1 LVKYRAI
8 PLIQV
13 TAQDNVYLGV
23 LLLPMNSLLRFFESR
38 LSAFPDTPMP
48 LPREGLIKFLWA
60 CTKGLRGWLLL
71 FMILSAGIG
80 IYEAMLFAWI
90 GNLVDWLGT
99 YTPQNLW
106 AEKGDTMLLMLA
118 VLIIS
123 PFWIA
128 LSSLIHF
135 QTLQGVFPMQ
145 MRWRFHQRMLGQS
158 MQFYQDEFSGR
169 VSAKVMQTAL
179 AVRETVMT
187 VTDMFMYVTVYF
199 ITTSVILFNLD
210 SLLLIPFVVW
220 FVLVGLTMWY
230 FIPKLKQTAVI
241 QADARAL
248 MTGRITDAYANIM
261 TVKLFSHSRRELGYA
276 KNAMG
281 QFLGTVHAQ
290 MRWVSYLEVST
301 HLISVILVSSTAGIA
316 LYLWQQGAVGVGAIA
331 AATAMALRLNGLTR
345 WIMWQTASLFESI
358 GTVQDG
364 MRTLSAPQTI
374 VDKPNAPAL
383 KVTNGNIVFDHVD
396 FSYEGENGVAAIQ
409 TGAKVDEV
417 KTAATTLETSRVR
430 LLDDF
435 HLDIKAGEK
444 IGLVGRSGAGK
455 STLVNLLLRFFD
467 VDSGKIYIDGQAIN
481 EVTQESLR
489 QQIGMVTQDTS
500 LLHRTVRENIAY
512 GRPDA
517 TDDEIIFAT
526 KQAQAWDFIKE
537 LYDDKGNTAL
547 DTQVGERGV
556 KLSGGQRQRIAIS
569 RVMLK
574 NAPILLLDEATSAL
588 DSEIEFAITESLND
602 IMTGKTVI
610 AIAHRLSTIAALDR
624 LVVMDKGH
632 IIEQGSHNELLVLN
646 GVYARLW
653 HRQSG
658 GFLGEDS

>member
-1 LVKYRAI
+1 
-8 PLIQV
+8 
-13 TAQDNVYLGV
+13 
-23 LLLPMNSLLRFFESR
+23 MNALFRFFETR
-38 LSAFPDTPMP
+38 LPAFPETPMP
-48 LPREGLIKFLWA
+48 LPSPREGMLKFMWA

-90 GNLVDWLGT
+90 GNIVDWLGV

-106 AEKGDTMLLMLA
+106 AEKGDMLLLILA
-118 VLIIS
+118 VMILS
-123 PFWIA
+123 PLWIA
-128 LSSLIHF
+128 LSSFIHF

-179 AVRETVMT
+179 AVRDTVMT
-187 VTDMFMYVTVYF
+187 VTDMFMYVAVYF
-199 ITTSVILFNLD
+199 ITSGIILFNLD
-210 SLLLIPFVVW
+210 SLLLIPFIVW
-220 FVLVGLTMWY
+220 FVLVWLAMWY
-230 FIPKLKQTAVI
+230 FIPKLKQTAIV

-261 TVKLFSHSRRELGYA
+261 TVKLFSHSRRELDYA

-301 HLISVILVSSTAGIA
+301 HLISVILVSSTAGIGI
-316 LYLWQQGAVGVGAIA
+316 YLWQQSAVGVGAIA

-374 VDKPNAPAL
+374 VDKPNASIL
-383 KVTNGNIVFDHVD
+383 KVSDGRIVFDHVD
-396 FSYEGENGVAAIQ
+396 FSYEGEDDATGLNKHKSGKPLDNMNEDAAIPAADSAAG
-409 TGAKVDEV
+409 TSYAK
-417 KTAATTLETSRVR
+417 
-430 LLDDF
+430 LLDNF
-435 HLDIKAGEK
+435 YLDIKSGEK

-467 VDSGKIYIDGQAIN
+467 VDKGKIYIDGQAID

-517 TDDEIIFAT
+517 TDEEIITAA
-526 KQAQAWDFIKE
+526 KQAQAWDFIKD
-537 LYDDKGNTAL
+537 LYDDKGNTGL

-624 LVVMDKGH
+624 LVVMDKGR
-632 IIEQGSHNELLVLN
+632 IIEQGSHDELLALN

-653 HRQSG
+653 QRQSG

>member
-1 LVKYRAI
+1 
-8 PLIQV
+8 
-13 TAQDNVYLGV
+13 
-23 LLLPMNSLLRFFESR
+23 MNALFRFFENR
-38 LSAFPDTPMP
+38 LPAFPETPMP
-48 LPREGLIKFLWA
+48 LPSPRDGMLKFLWA
-60 CTKGLRGWLLL
+60 CTNGLRGWLLL
-71 FMILSAGIG
+71 FMVLSAGIG

-90 GNLVDWLGT
+90 GNIVDWLGV

-106 AEKGDTMLLMLA
+106 AEKGNMLLLMLA
-118 VLIIS
+118 VMIVS
-123 PFWIA
+123 PIWIT
-128 LSSLIHF
+128 LSSLVHF

-179 AVRETVMT
+179 AVRDTVMT
-187 VTDMFMYVTVYF
+187 VTDMFMYVAVYF
-199 ITTSVILFNLD
+199 ITSGVILFNLD
-210 SLLLIPFVVW
+210 SLLLIPFIVW
-220 FVLVGLTMWY
+220 FVLVALCIWY
-230 FIPKLKQTAVI
+230 FIPKLKLTAII

-261 TVKLFSHSRRELGYA
+261 TVKLFSHSRRELSYA

-301 HLISVILVSSTAGIA
+301 HMISVILVSGTAGIG

-374 VDKPNAPAL
+374 VDKPDAPTV
-383 KVTNGNIVFDHVD
+383 KVTEGRIVFDHVD
-396 FSYEGENGVAAIQ
+396 FSYEHDDNTDIEGEHI
-409 TGAKVDEV
+409 DEV
-417 KTAATTLETSRVR
+417 NASATKTTK
-430 LLDDF
+430 LLDNF
-435 HLDIKAGEK
+435 YLDIKPGEK

-467 VDSGKIYIDGQAIN
+467 VDKGKILIDGQAIDD
-481 EVTQESLR
+481 VTQESLR

-517 TDDEIIFAT
+517 TDEEIITAA
-526 KQAQAWDFIKE
+526 KQAQAWDFIKD
-537 LYDDKGNTAL
+537 LYDDKGNTGL
-547 DTQVGERGV
+547 NTQVGERGV

-624 LVVMDKGH
+624 LVVMDKGQ
-632 IIEQGSHNELLVLN
+632 IIEQGSHDELLALQ

>member
-1 LVKYRAI
+1 
-8 PLIQV
+8 
-13 TAQDNVYLGV
+13 
-23 LLLPMNSLLRFFESR
+23 MNALFRFFENR
-38 LSAFPDTPMP
+38 LPAFPDTPMP
-48 LPREGLIKFLWA
+48 LPSPRDGLMKFLWA
-60 CTKGLRGWLLL
+60 CTKGLRGWLLF

-90 GNLVDWLGT
+90 GNIVDWLGI
-99 YTPQNLW
+99 YTPQTLW
-106 AEKGDTMLLMLA
+106 AEKGDMLLLMLA
-118 VLIIS
+118 VMLLS

-128 LSSLIHF
+128 LSSFIHF
-135 QTLQGVFPMQ
+135 QSIQGVFPMQ
-145 MRWRFHQRMLGQS
+145 MRWRFHQHMLGQS

-179 AVRETVMT
+179 AVRDTVMT
-187 VTDMFMYVTVYF
+187 VTDMFMYVIVYF
-199 ITTSVILFNLD
+199 ITTGVILFNLD
-210 SLLLIPFVVW
+210 SLLLIPFIIW
-220 FVLVGLTMWY
+220 FVLVGIALRF
-230 FIPKLKQTAVI
+230 FIPKLKRTAIV

-248 MTGRITDAYANIM
+248 MVGRITDAYANIM

-301 HLISVILVSSTAGIA
+301 HLISVVLVSSTAGIGI
-316 LYLWQQGAVGVGAIA
+316 YLWQQGDIGVGAVA
-331 AATAMALRLNGLTR
+331 AATAMALRLNGLTQ

-358 GTVQDG
+358 GTAQDG

-374 VDKPNAPAL
+374 VDTPNAATL
-383 KVTNGNIVFDHVD
+383 KVTDGHIVFDHVD
-396 FSYEGENGVAAIQ
+396 FSYESENDDIEGELI
-409 TGAKVDEV
+409 DEV
-417 KTAATTLETSRVR
+417 NTAGTALTHSQVK
-430 LLDDF
+430 LLDGF
-435 HLDIKAGEK
+435 HLDIKPGEK

-467 VDSGKIYIDGQAIN
+467 VDKGKIYIDGQAID

-517 TDDEIIFAT
+517 SDEEIILAT
-526 KQAQAWDFIKE
+526 EQAQAWEFIKD
-537 LYDDKGNTAL
+537 LYDDKGNTGL

-624 LVVMDKGH
+624 LVVMDKGQ
-632 IIEQGSHNELLVLN
+632 IIEQGSHDELLALN
-646 GVYARLW
+646 GVYAGLW
-653 HRQSG
+653 QRQSG
-658 GFLGEDS
+658 GFLGENN

>member
-1 LVKYRAI
+1 MTLNPAH
-8 PLIQV
+8 
-13 TAQDNVYLGV
+13 LGV
-23 LLLPMNSLLRFFESR
+23 SSLPMNALFRFFENR
-38 LSAFPDTPMP
+38 LPAFPDTPMP
-48 LPREGLIKFLWA
+48 LPSPREGLLKFLWA
-60 CTKGLRGWLLL
+60 CTKGLRGWLLF

-90 GNLVDWLGT
+90 GNIVDWLGL
-99 YTPQNLW
+99 YTPQTLW
-106 AEKGDTMLLMLA
+106 AEKGDMLLLMLA
-118 VLIIS
+118 VMLLS

-128 LSSLIHF
+128 LSSFIHF
-135 QTLQGVFPMQ
+135 QSIQGVFPMQ
-145 MRWRFHQRMLGQS
+145 MRWRFHQHMLGQS

-179 AVRETVMT
+179 AVRDTVMT
-187 VTDMFMYVTVYF
+187 VTDMFMYVIVYF
-199 ITTSVILFNLD
+199 VTTGVILFNLD
-210 SLLLIPFVVW
+210 SLLLIPFIVW
-220 FVLVGLTMWY
+220 FILVGFTLRF
-230 FIPKLKQTAVI
+230 FIPKLKRTSIV

-248 MTGRITDAYANIM
+248 MVGRITDAYANIM

-290 MRWVSYLEVST
+290 MRWVSYLEIST
-301 HLISVILVSSTAGIA
+301 HLISVTLISSTAGIGI
-316 LYLWQQGAVGVGAIA
+316 YLWQQGDIGVGAIA
-331 AATAMALRLNGLTR
+331 AATAMALRLNGLTQ

-358 GTVQDG
+358 GTAQDG
-364 MRTLSAPQTI
+364 MRTLSVPQTI
-374 VDKPNAPAL
+374 VDVPNAPAL
-383 KVTNGNIVFDHVD
+383 KVTDGHIVFDHVD
-396 FSYEGENGVAAIQ
+396 FSYESEEDIEGERI
-409 TGAKVDEV
+409 DEV
-417 KTAATTLETSRVR
+417 DTAGTALIPSQVK
-430 LLDDF
+430 LLDNF
-435 HLDIKAGEK
+435 YLDIKPGEK

-467 VDSGKIYIDGQAIN
+467 VDKGKIYIDGQAIDK
-481 EVTQESLR
+481 VTQESLR

-517 TDDEIIFAT
+517 SDEEIILAT
-526 KQAQAWDFIKE
+526 KQAQAWEFIKD
-537 LYDDKGNTAL
+537 LYDDKGNTGL

-588 DSEIEFAITESLND
+588 DSEVEYAITESLND

-624 LVVMDKGH
+624 LVVMDKGQ
-632 IIEQGSHNELLVLN
+632 IIEQGSHEELLELE
-646 GVYARLW
+646 GVYAGLW
-653 HRQSG
+653 ERQSG
-658 GFLGEDS
+658 GFLGENN

>member
-1 LVKYRAI
+1 
-8 PLIQV
+8 
-13 TAQDNVYLGV
+13 
-23 LLLPMNSLLRFFESR
+23 MNALFRFFENR
-38 LSAFPDTPMP
+38 LPAFPNTPMP
-48 LPREGLIKFLWA
+48 LPSPRDGMLQFLWA
-60 CTKGLRGWLLL
+60 CTKGLRSWLLL
-71 FMILSAGIG
+71 FMVLSAGIG

-90 GNLVDWLGT
+90 GDIVDWLGV

-106 AEKGDTMLLMLA
+106 LEKGDMLLLMLA
-118 VLIIS
+118 VMIVS

-128 LSSLIHF
+128 LSSFIHF

-179 AVRETVMT
+179 AVRDTVMT

-199 ITTSVILFNLD
+199 VTSGIILFNLD
-210 SLLLIPFVVW
+210 SLLLIPFILW
-220 FVLVGLTMWY
+220 FGLVALAIWY
-230 FIPKLKQTAVI
+230 FIPKLKQTAIV

-290 MRWVSYLEVST
+290 MRWVSYLEIFT
-301 HLISVILVSSTAGIA
+301 HLISVILVSSTAGIG
-316 LYLWQQGAVGVGAIA
+316 LYLWQQSAVGVGAIA

-374 VDKPNAPAL
+374 VDKPDADEL
-383 KVTNGNIVFDHVD
+383 RVTEGHIVFDHVD
-396 FSYEGENGVAAIQ
+396 FSYENEDQDNYHA
-409 TGAKVDEV
+409 TD
-417 KTAATTLETSRVR
+417 KTFKPSVATTDMAQDNSVK

-435 HLDIKAGEK
+435 YLDIKPGEK

-467 VDSGKIYIDGQAIN
+467 VDRGKIYIDGQAIDD
-481 EVTQESLR
+481 VTQDSLR

-500 LLHRTVRENIAY
+500 LLHRTIRENIAY
-512 GRPDA
+512 GRPGASDE
-517 TDDEIIFAT
+517 EIIHAA
-526 KQAQAWDFIKE
+526 KQAQAWDFIKD
-537 LYDDKGNTAL
+537 LYDDKGNTGL

-624 LVVMDKGH
+624 LVVMEKGR
-632 IIEQGSHNELLVLN
+632 IIEQGSHDELLAQD

-653 HRQSG
+653 QRQSG
-658 GFLGEDS
+658 GFLGEDTP

>member
-1 LVKYRAI
+1 
-8 PLIQV
+8 
-13 TAQDNVYLGV
+13 
-23 LLLPMNSLLRFFESR
+23 MNALFRFFETR
-38 LSAFPDTPMP
+38 LPAFPDTPMP
-48 LPREGLIKFLWA
+48 LPSPSDGMLKFLWA

-90 GNLVDWLGT
+90 GNIVDWLGV

-106 AEKGDTMLLMLA
+106 AEKGDVLLMMLA
-118 VLIIS
+118 VMIVS
-123 PFWIA
+123 PLWIA
-128 LSSLIHF
+128 LSSFIHF

-179 AVRETVMT
+179 AVRDTVMT
-187 VTDMFMYVTVYF
+187 VTDMFMYVAVYF
-199 ITTSVILFNLD
+199 ITTGVILFNLD
-210 SLLLIPFVVW
+210 SLLLIPFIAWFILVW
-220 FVLVGLTMWY
+220 LAMWY
-230 FIPKLKQTAVI
+230 FIPKLKQTAIV

-301 HLISVILVSSTAGIA
+301 HLISVVLVSSTAGIS

-383 KVTNGNIVFDHVD
+383 KVTEGRIVFDHVD
-396 FSYEGENGVAAIQ
+396 FSYEGEDNDTGLNTNTSGKRFDDGHDDVNGNDHLNEDSIDYAAG
-409 TGAKVDEV
+409 TSYAK
-417 KTAATTLETSRVR
+417 
-430 LLDDF
+430 LLDNF
-435 HLDIKAGEK
+435 YLDIKPGEK

-467 VDSGKIYIDGQAIN
+467 VDKGKVYIDGQAID

-517 TDDEIIFAT
+517 TDEEIITAA
-526 KQAQAWDFIKE
+526 KQAQAWDFIE
-537 LYDDKGNTAL
+537 GLYDDKGNTGL

-632 IIEQGSHNELLVLN
+632 IIEQGSHDELLALN

-653 HRQSG
+653 QRQSG

>member
-1 LVKYRAI
+1 
-8 PLIQV
+8 
-13 TAQDNVYLGV
+13 
-23 LLLPMNSLLRFFESR
+23 MNALFRFFENR
-38 LSAFPDTPMP
+38 LPAFPDTPMP
-48 LPREGLIKFLWA
+48 LPSPRDGLMKFLWA
-60 CTKGLRGWLLL
+60 CTKGLRGWLLF

-90 GNLVDWLGT
+90 GNIVDWLGI
-99 YTPQNLW
+99 YTPQTLW
-106 AEKGDTMLLMLA
+106 AEKGDMLLLMLA
-118 VLIIS
+118 VMLLS

-128 LSSLIHF
+128 LSSFIHF
-135 QTLQGVFPMQ
+135 QSIQGVFPMQ
-145 MRWRFHQRMLGQS
+145 MRWRFHQHMLGQS

-179 AVRETVMT
+179 AVRDTVMT
-187 VTDMFMYVTVYF
+187 VTDMFMYVIVYF
-199 ITTSVILFNLD
+199 ITTGVILFNLD
-210 SLLLIPFVVW
+210 SLLLIPFIIW
-220 FVLVGLTMWY
+220 FVLVGIALRF
-230 FIPKLKQTAVI
+230 FIPKLKRTAIV

-248 MTGRITDAYANIM
+248 MVGRITDAYANIM

-301 HLISVILVSSTAGIA
+301 HLISVVLVSSTAGIGI
-316 LYLWQQGAVGVGAIA
+316 YLWQQGDIGVGAVA
-331 AATAMALRLNGLTR
+331 AATAMALRLNGLTQ

-358 GTVQDG
+358 GTAQDG

-374 VDKPNAPAL
+374 VDTPNAATL
-383 KVTNGNIVFDHVD
+383 KVTDGHIVFDHVD
-396 FSYEGENGVAAIQ
+396 FSYESENDDIEGERI
-409 TGAKVDEV
+409 DEV
-417 KTAATTLETSRVR
+417 NTAGTALTHSQVK
-430 LLDDF
+430 LLDGF
-435 HLDIKAGEK
+435 HLDIKPGEK

-467 VDSGKIYIDGQAIN
+467 VDKGKIYIDGQAID

-517 TDDEIIFAT
+517 SDEEIILAT
-526 KQAQAWDFIKE
+526 EQAQAWEFIKD
-537 LYDDKGNTAL
+537 LYDDKGNTGL

-624 LVVMDKGH
+624 LVVMDKGQ
-632 IIEQGSHNELLVLN
+632 IIEQGSHDELLALN
-646 GVYARLW
+646 GVYAGLW
-653 HRQSG
+653 QRQSG
-658 GFLGEDS
+658 GFLGENN

>member
-1 LVKYRAI
+1 
-8 PLIQV
+8 
-13 TAQDNVYLGV
+13 
-23 LLLPMNSLLRFFESR
+23 MNALFRFFENR

-48 LPREGLIKFLWA
+48 LPSPNDGLLRFLWA
-60 CTKGLRGWLLL
+60 CTKGLRGWLLV

-90 GNLVDWLGT
+90 GNIVDWLGT

-106 AEKGDTMLLMLA
+106 AEKGDVMLLMLA
-118 VLIIS
+118 VMIVS

-128 LSSLIHF
+128 LSSFIHF
-135 QTLQGVFPMQ
+135 QTIQGVFPMQ

-179 AVRETVMT
+179 AVRDTVMT

-199 ITTSVILFNLD
+199 ITTGVILFNLD
-210 SLLLIPFVVW
+210 SLLLIPFIIW

-230 FIPKLKQTAVI
+230 FIPKLKLTAVI

-248 MTGRITDAYANIM
+248 MVGRITDAYANIM

-290 MRWVSYLEVST
+290 MRWVSYLEIST

-374 VDKPNAPAL
+374 IDKPDAADL
-383 KVTNGNIVFDHVD
+383 KVSAGNIVFDHVN
-396 FSYEGENGVAAIQ
+396 FSYEGTDVDTDVRADSEGELIDEIQ
-409 TGAKVDEV
+409 TI
-417 KTAATTLETSRVR
+417 KTAAINSQMK
-430 LLDDF
+430 LLDSF
-435 HLDIKAGEK
+435 YLDIKAGEK

-467 VDSGKIYIDGQAIN
+467 VDSGKILIDNQAID

-517 TDDEIIFAT
+517 SDEEIVFAA
-526 KQAQAWDFIKE
+526 KQAQAWDFIKD
-537 LYDDKGNTAL
+537 LYDDKGNKGL

-624 LVVMDKGH
+624 LVVMDQGR
-632 IIEQGSHNELLVLN
+632 IIEQGSHEELIEMD
-646 GVYARLW
+646 GVYAGLW

-658 GFLGEDS
+658 GFLGESEYS

>member
-1 LVKYRAI
+1 
-8 PLIQV
+8 
-13 TAQDNVYLGV
+13 
-23 LLLPMNSLLRFFESR
+23 MNALFRFFENR
-38 LSAFPDTPMP
+38 LPAFPDTPMP
-48 LPREGLIKFLWA
+48 LPSPRKGLMKFLWA
-60 CTKGLRGWLLL
+60 CTKGLRIWLLF

-90 GNLVDWLGT
+90 GNIVDWLGV
-99 YTPQNLW
+99 YTPQTLW
-106 AEKGDTMLLMLA
+106 TEKGDTLLLMLA
-118 VLIIS
+118 VMLLS

-128 LSSLIHF
+128 LSSFIHF
-135 QTLQGVFPMQ
+135 QSIQGVFPMQ
-145 MRWRFHQRMLGQS
+145 MRWRFHQHMLGQS

-179 AVRETVMT
+179 AVRDTVMT
-187 VTDMFMYVTVYF
+187 VTDMFMYVIVYF
-199 ITTSVILFNLD
+199 ITTGVILFNLD
-210 SLLLIPFVVW
+210 SLLLIPFVIW
-220 FVLVGLTMWY
+220 FVLVGFTLRF
-230 FIPKLKQTAVI
+230 FIPKLKRTSII

-248 MTGRITDAYANIM
+248 MVGRITDAYANIM

-290 MRWVSYLEVST
+290 MRWVSYLEIST
-301 HLISVILVSSTAGIA
+301 HLISVILVSSTAGIG
-316 LYLWQQGAVGVGAIA
+316 LYLWQQGDIGVGAIA
-331 AATAMALRLNGLTR
+331 AATAMALRLNGLTQ

-358 GTVQDG
+358 GTAQDG

-374 VDKPNAPAL
+374 VDVSNAPEL
-383 KVTNGNIVFDHVD
+383 KVTDGHIVFDHVD
-396 FSYEGENGVAAIQ
+396 FSYESENGDNEGERI
-409 TGAKVDEV
+409 DEV
-417 KTAATTLETSRVR
+417 STAGTAIAPSQIK
-430 LLDDF
+430 LLDNF
-435 HLDIKAGEK
+435 YLDIKPGEK

-467 VDSGKIYIDGQAIN
+467 VDKGKIYIDGQAID

-517 TDDEIIFAT
+517 SDAEIIRAT
-526 KQAQAWDFIKE
+526 KQAQAWEFIKD
-537 LYDDKGNTAL
+537 LYDDKGNTGL

-624 LVVMDKGH
+624 LVVMDKGQ
-632 IIEQGSHNELLVLN
+632 IIEQGSHEELLALD
-646 GVYARLW
+646 GVYAGLW
-653 HRQSG
+653 QRQSG
-658 GFLGEDS
+658 GFLGEES

>member
-1 LVKYRAI
+1 
-8 PLIQV
+8 
-13 TAQDNVYLGV
+13 
-23 LLLPMNSLLRFFESR
+23 MNALFRFFENR
-38 LSAFPDTPMP
+38 LPAFPETPMP
-48 LPREGLIKFLWA
+48 LPSPRDGMLKFMWA

-90 GNLVDWLGT
+90 GNIVDWLGV
-99 YTPQNLW
+99 YTPENLW
-106 AEKGDTMLLMLA
+106 LEKGDMLLLMLA
-118 VLIIS
+118 VMILS
-123 PFWIA
+123 PIWIA
-128 LSSLIHF
+128 LSSFVHF

-179 AVRETVMT
+179 AVRDTVMT

-199 ITTSVILFNLD
+199 ITSGVILFNLD
-210 SLLLIPFVVW
+210 SLLLIPFIVW
-220 FVLVGLTMWY
+220 LILVALTIWY
-230 FIPKLKQTAVI
+230 FIPKLKQTAIV

-261 TVKLFSHSRRELGYA
+261 TVKLFSHSRRELSYA

-301 HLISVILVSSTAGIA
+301 HLISVILVSGTVGIG

-374 VDKPNAPAL
+374 MDKPNASAL
-383 KVTNGNIVFDHVD
+383 KVTDGHIVFDHVD
-396 FSYEGENGVAAIQ
+396 FSYEN
-409 TGAKVDEV
+409 DSDDV
-417 KTAATTLETSRVR
+417 KGKPANTINAPASPNTIK
-430 LLDDF
+430 LLDNF
-435 HLDIKAGEK
+435 YLDIKPGEK
-444 IGLVGRSGAGK
+444 IGLVGHSGAGK

-467 VDSGKIYIDGQAIN
+467 VDSGKILIDGQAID

-517 TDDEIIFAT
+517 TDEEIMMAA
-526 KQAQAWDFIKE
+526 KQAQAWDFVKD
-537 LYDDKGNTAL
+537 LYDDKGNTGL

-602 IMTGKTVI
+602 MMTGKTVI

-632 IIEQGSHNELLVLN
+632 IIEQGSHDELLSLN

-653 HRQSG
+653 QRQSG
-658 GFLGEDS
+658 GFLGEES

>member
-1 LVKYRAI
+1 
-8 PLIQV
+8 
-13 TAQDNVYLGV
+13 
-23 LLLPMNSLLRFFESR
+23 MNALFRFFETR
-38 LSAFPDTPMP
+38 LPAFPDTPMP
-48 LPREGLIKFLWA
+48 LPSPSDGMLKFLWA

-90 GNLVDWLGT
+90 GNIVDWLGV

-106 AEKGDTMLLMLA
+106 AEKGDVLLMMLA
-118 VLIIS
+118 VMIVS
-123 PFWIA
+123 PLWIA
-128 LSSLIHF
+128 LSSFIHF

-179 AVRETVMT
+179 AVRDTVMT
-187 VTDMFMYVTVYF
+187 VTDMFMYVAVYF
-199 ITTSVILFNLD
+199 ITTGVILFNLD
-210 SLLLIPFVVW
+210 SLLLIPFIAW
-220 FVLVGLTMWY
+220 FVLVWLAMWY
-230 FIPKLKQTAVI
+230 FIPKLKQTAIV

-301 HLISVILVSSTAGIA
+301 HLISVVLVSSTAGIS

-383 KVTNGNIVFDHVD
+383 KVTEGRIVFDHVD
-396 FSYEGENGVAAIQ
+396 FSYEGEDND
-409 TGAKVDEV
+409 TGLNTNTSGKRFDDGNNDVNSNDTDLANNTSYAK
-417 KTAATTLETSRVR
+417 
-430 LLDDF
+430 LLDNF
-435 HLDIKAGEK
+435 YLDIKPGEK

-467 VDSGKIYIDGQAIN
+467 VDKGKVYIDGQAID

-517 TDDEIIFAT
+517 TDEEIITAA
-526 KQAQAWDFIKE
+526 KQAQAWDFIE
-537 LYDDKGNTAL
+537 GLYDDKGNTGL

-602 IMTGKTVI
+602 IMKGKTVI

-632 IIEQGSHNELLVLN
+632 IIEQGSHDELLALN

-653 HRQSG
+653 QRQSG

>member
-1 LVKYRAI
+1 
-8 PLIQV
+8 
-13 TAQDNVYLGV
+13 
-23 LLLPMNSLLRFFESR
+23 MNALFRFFETR
-38 LSAFPDTPMP
+38 LPAFPDTPMP
-48 LPREGLIKFLWA
+48 LPSPSDGMLKFLWA

-90 GNLVDWLGT
+90 GNIVDWLGV

-106 AEKGDTMLLMLA
+106 TEKGDVLLMMLA
-118 VLIIS
+118 VMIVS
-123 PFWIA
+123 PLWIA
-128 LSSLIHF
+128 LSSFIHF
-135 QTLQGVFPMQ
+135 QPLQGVFPMQ

-179 AVRETVMT
+179 AVRDTVMT
-187 VTDMFMYVTVYF
+187 VTDMFMYVAVYF
-199 ITTSVILFNLD
+199 ITTGVILFNLD
-210 SLLLIPFVVW
+210 SLLLIPFIAW
-220 FVLVGLTMWY
+220 FVLVWLAMWY
-230 FIPKLKQTAVI
+230 FIPKLKQTAIV

-301 HLISVILVSSTAGIA
+301 HLISVVLVSSTAGIS
-316 LYLWQQGAVGVGAIA
+316 LYLWQQGAVSVGAIA

-383 KVTNGNIVFDHVD
+383 KVTEGRIVFDHVD
-396 FSYEGENGVAAIQ
+396 FSYEGEDND
-409 TGAKVDEV
+409 TGLNTNTSGKRFDDGNNDVNSNDTDLANNTSYAK
-417 KTAATTLETSRVR
+417 
-430 LLDDF
+430 LLDNF
-435 HLDIKAGEK
+435 YLDIKPGEK

-467 VDSGKIYIDGQAIN
+467 VDKGKVYIDGQAID

-517 TDDEIIFAT
+517 TDEEIITAA
-526 KQAQAWDFIKE
+526 KQAQAWDFIE
-537 LYDDKGNTAL
+537 GLYDDKGNTGL

-632 IIEQGSHNELLVLN
+632 IIEQGSHDELLALN

-653 HRQSG
+653 QRQSG

>member
-1 LVKYRAI
+1 
-8 PLIQV
+8 
-13 TAQDNVYLGV
+13 
-23 LLLPMNSLLRFFESR
+23 MNALFRFFETR
-38 LSAFPDTPMP
+38 LPAFPQTPMP
-48 LPREGLIKFLWA
+48 LPSPHDGMLKFLWA
-60 CTKGLRGWLLL
+60 CTNGLRGWLLL

-90 GNLVDWLGT
+90 GNIVDWLGV
-99 YTPQNLW
+99 YTPENLW
-106 AEKGDTMLLMLA
+106 LEKGDMLLLMLA
-118 VLIIS
+118 VMIVS
-123 PFWIA
+123 PIWIA
-128 LSSLIHF
+128 LSSLVHF

-179 AVRETVMT
+179 AVRDTVMT
-187 VTDMFMYVTVYF
+187 VTDMFMYVAVYF
-199 ITTSVILFNLD
+199 ITSGVILFNLD
-210 SLLLIPFVVW
+210 SLLLIPFIIW
-220 FVLVGLTMWY
+220 FVLVALTIWY
-230 FIPKLKQTAVI
+230 FIPKLKLTAVV

-301 HLISVILVSSTAGIA
+301 HLISIILVSSTAGIG

-331 AATAMALRLNGLTR
+331 AATAMALRLNGLTH

-364 MRTLSAPQTI
+364 MRTLSAPQKI
-374 VDKPNAPAL
+374 IDKPNAPAL
-383 KVTNGNIVFDHVD
+383 KVTEGRIVFDHVG
-396 FSYEGENGVAAIQ
+396 FSYENHDNTDIEGEHI
-409 TGAKVDEV
+409 DEV
-417 KTAATTLETSRVR
+417 NALATTTTK
-430 LLDDF
+430 LLDNF
-435 HLDIKAGEK
+435 YLDIKPGEK

-467 VDSGKIYIDGQAIN
+467 VDSGKILIDGQAID

-517 TDDEIIFAT
+517 TDEEIITAA
-526 KQAQAWDFIKE
+526 KQAQAWDFIKD
-537 LYDDKGNTAL
+537 LYDDKGNTGL

-624 LVVMDKGH
+624 LVVMDKGQ
-632 IIEQGSHNELLVLN
+632 IIEQGSHDELLNLH

>member
-1 LVKYRAI
+1 
-8 PLIQV
+8 
-13 TAQDNVYLGV
+13 
-23 LLLPMNSLLRFFESR
+23 MNALFRFFETR
-38 LSAFPDTPMP
+38 LPAFPDTPMP
-48 LPREGLIKFLWA
+48 LPSPSDGMLKFLWA

-90 GNLVDWLGT
+90 GNIVDWLGV

-106 AEKGDTMLLMLA
+106 TEKGDVLLMMLA
-118 VLIIS
+118 VMIVS
-123 PFWIA
+123 PLWIA
-128 LSSLIHF
+128 LSSFIHF

-179 AVRETVMT
+179 AVRDTVMT
-187 VTDMFMYVTVYF
+187 VTDMFMYVAVYF
-199 ITTSVILFNLD
+199 ITTGVILFNLD
-210 SLLLIPFVVW
+210 SLLLIPFIAW
-220 FVLVGLTMWY
+220 FVLVWLAMWY
-230 FIPKLKQTAVI
+230 FIPKLKQTAIV

-301 HLISVILVSSTAGIA
+301 HLISVVLVSSTAGIS

-383 KVTNGNIVFDHVD
+383 KVTEGRIVFDHVD
-396 FSYEGENGVAAIQ
+396 FSYEGEDDDTGLNTHKLAKRLDNVNGDGVDYAAG
-409 TGAKVDEV
+409 TSYAK
-417 KTAATTLETSRVR
+417 
-430 LLDDF
+430 LLDNF
-435 HLDIKAGEK
+435 YLDIKPGEK

-467 VDSGKIYIDGQAIN
+467 VDKGKVYIDGQAID

-517 TDDEIIFAT
+517 TDEEIITAA
-526 KQAQAWDFIKE
+526 KQAQAWDFIE
-537 LYDDKGNTAL
+537 GLYDDKGNTGL

-632 IIEQGSHNELLVLN
+632 IIEQGSHDELLALN

-653 HRQSG
+653 QRQSG

>member
-1 LVKYRAI
+1 
-8 PLIQV
+8 
-13 TAQDNVYLGV
+13 
-23 LLLPMNSLLRFFESR
+23 MNALFRFFETR
-38 LSAFPDTPMP
+38 LPAFPDTPMP
-48 LPREGLIKFLWA
+48 LPSPSDGMLNFLWA

-71 FMILSAGIG
+71 FMVLSAGIG

-90 GNLVDWLGT
+90 GNIVDWLGV

-106 AEKGDTMLLMLA
+106 TEKGDVLLMMLA
-118 VLIIS
+118 VMIVS
-123 PFWIA
+123 PLWIA
-128 LSSLIHF
+128 LSSFIHF

-179 AVRETVMT
+179 AVRDTVMT
-187 VTDMFMYVTVYF
+187 VTDMFMYVAVYF
-199 ITTSVILFNLD
+199 ITTGVILFNLD
-210 SLLLIPFVVW
+210 SLLLIPFIAW
-220 FVLVGLTMWY
+220 FVLVWLAMWY
-230 FIPKLKQTAVI
+230 FIPKLKQTAIV

-301 HLISVILVSSTAGIA
+301 HLISVVLVSSTAGIS

-383 KVTNGNIVFDHVD
+383 KVTEGRIVFDHVD
-396 FSYEGENGVAAIQ
+396 FSYEGEDND
-409 TGAKVDEV
+409 TGLNTNTSGKRFDDVNNDVNSTDTDLANNTSYAK
-417 KTAATTLETSRVR
+417 
-430 LLDDF
+430 LLDNF
-435 HLDIKAGEK
+435 YLDIKPGEK

-467 VDSGKIYIDGQAIN
+467 VDKGKVYIDGQAID

-517 TDDEIIFAT
+517 TDEEIITAA
-526 KQAQAWDFIKE
+526 KQAQAWDFIE
-537 LYDDKGNTAL
+537 GLYDDKGNTGL

-632 IIEQGSHNELLVLN
+632 IIEQGSHDELLALN

-653 HRQSG
+653 QRQSG

>member
-1 LVKYRAI
+1 
-8 PLIQV
+8 
-13 TAQDNVYLGV
+13 
-23 LLLPMNSLLRFFESR
+23 MNALFRFFETR
-38 LSAFPDTPMP
+38 LPAFPETPMP
-48 LPREGLIKFLWA
+48 LPSPRDGMLKFLWA
-60 CTKGLRGWLLL
+60 CTNGLRGWLLI

-90 GNLVDWLGT
+90 GNIVDWLGV

-106 AEKGDTMLLMLA
+106 LEKGDMLLLMLA
-118 VLIIS
+118 VMIMS
-123 PFWIA
+123 PLWIA
-128 LSSLIHF
+128 LSSFIHF

-179 AVRETVMT
+179 AVRDTVMT

-199 ITTSVILFNLD
+199 ITSGIILFNLD
-210 SLLLIPFVVW
+210 SLLLIPFIVW
-220 FVLVGLTMWY
+220 LVLVALTIWY
-230 FIPKLKQTAVI
+230 FIPKLKQTAIV

-261 TVKLFSHSRRELGYA
+261 TVKLFSHSRRELSYA

-301 HLISVILVSSTAGIA
+301 HLISVILVSGTAAIG

-364 MRTLSAPQTI
+364 MRTLSAPQKI
-374 VDKPNAPAL
+374 IDKPNAPAL
-383 KVTNGNIVFDHVD
+383 KVTEGRIVFDHVD
-396 FSYEGENGVAAIQ
+396 FSYENDSDAVEGDSLD
-409 TGAKVDEV
+409 TV
-417 KTAATTLETSRVR
+417 KTSATPTTKTK
-430 LLDDF
+430 LLDNF
-435 HLDIKAGEK
+435 YLDIKPGEK

-467 VDSGKIYIDGQAIN
+467 VDSGKILIDGQAID

-517 TDDEIIFAT
+517 TDEEIITAA
-526 KQAQAWDFIKE
+526 KQAQAWDFIKD
-537 LYDDKGNTAL
+537 LYDDKGNTGL

-624 LVVMDKGH
+624 LVVMDKGQ
-632 IIEQGSHNELLVLN
+632 IIEQGSHDELLNLH

>member
-1 LVKYRAI
+1 
-8 PLIQV
+8 
-13 TAQDNVYLGV
+13 
-23 LLLPMNSLLRFFESR
+23 MNALFRFFENR
-38 LSAFPDTPMP
+38 LPAFPDTPMP
-48 LPREGLIKFLWA
+48 LPSPRDGMLKFLWV
-60 CTKGLRGWLLL
+60 CTNGLRGWLVL

-90 GNLVDWLGT
+90 GNIVDWLGI
-99 YTPQNLW
+99 YTPQTLW
-106 AEKGDTMLLMLA
+106 VEKGDMLLLMLA
-118 VLIIS
+118 VMILS
-123 PFWIA
+123 PIWIA
-128 LSSLIHF
+128 LSSFVHF

-179 AVRETVMT
+179 AVRDTVMT
-187 VTDMFMYVTVYF
+187 VTDMFMYVSVYF
-199 ITTSVILFNLD
+199 ITSGVILFNLD
-210 SLLLIPFVVW
+210 KLLLIPFIIW
-220 FVLVGLTMWY
+220 LILVALSIWY
-230 FIPKLKQTAVI
+230 FIPKLKNTAIV

-248 MTGRITDAYANIM
+248 MVGRITDAYANIM

-301 HLISVILVSSTAGIA
+301 HLISVILVSSTVGIG
-316 LYLWQQGAVGVGAIA
+316 LYLWQHGAVGVGAIA

-374 VDKPNAPAL
+374 IDQPNAPDL
-383 KVTNGNIVFDHVD
+383 NVTKGQIVFDHVD
-396 FSYEGENGVAAIQ
+396 FGYESETNGDTADAHNL
-409 TGAKVDEV
+409 GEV
-417 KTAATTLETSRVR
+417 KETTTSTVK

-435 HLDIKAGEK
+435 YLDIEPGEK

-467 VDSGKIYIDGQAIN
+467 VDSGKILIDGQAIDA
-481 EVTQESLR
+481 VTQESLR

-517 TDDEIIFAT
+517 SDDEIITAA
-526 KQAQAWDFIKE
+526 KQAQAWDFIKD
-537 LYDDKGNTAL
+537 LYDDKGNTGL
-547 DTQVGERGV
+547 NTQVGERGV

-624 LVVMDKGH
+624 LVVMDKGK
-632 IIEQGSHNELLVLN
+632 IIEQGSHDELLARQ

>member
-1 LVKYRAI
+1 MTFNI
-8 PLIQV
+8 
-13 TAQDNVYLGV
+13 VYLGV
-23 LLLPMNSLLRFFESR
+23 SFLPMNALFRFFENR
-38 LSAFPDTPMP
+38 LPAFPDTPMP
-48 LPREGLIKFLWA
+48 LPSPRQGLLRFLWA
-60 CTKGLRGWLLL
+60 CTKGLRGWLLF

-90 GNLVDWLGT
+90 GNIVDWLGI
-99 YTPQNLW
+99 YTPQTLW
-106 AEKGDTMLLMLA
+106 TEKGDVLLLMLA
-118 VLIIS
+118 VMLLS

-128 LSSLIHF
+128 LSSFIHF
-135 QTLQGVFPMQ
+135 QSIQGVFPMQ
-145 MRWRFHQRMLGQS
+145 MRWRFHQHMLGQS

-179 AVRETVMT
+179 AVRDTVMT
-187 VTDMFMYVTVYF
+187 VTDMFMYVIVYF
-199 ITTSVILFNLD
+199 ITTGVILFNLD
-210 SLLLIPFVVW
+210 SLLLIPFIIW
-220 FVLVGLTMWY
+220 FVLVGFTLRF
-230 FIPKLKQTAVI
+230 FIPKLKRTAIV

-248 MTGRITDAYANIM
+248 MVGRITDAYANIM

-290 MRWVSYLEVST
+290 MRWVSYLEIST
-301 HLISVILVSSTAGIA
+301 HLISVILVSSTAGIGI
-316 LYLWQQGAVGVGAIA
+316 YLWQQGDIGVGAIA
-331 AATAMALRLNGLTR
+331 AATAMALRLNGLTQ

-358 GTVQDG
+358 GTAQDG

-374 VDKPNAPAL
+374 VDAPNASNL
-383 KVTNGNIVFDHVD
+383 KVTDGHIVFDRVD
-396 FSYEGENGVAAIQ
+396 FSYEGEDDIEGERI
-409 TGAKVDEV
+409 DEV
-417 KTAATTLETSRVR
+417 DTEGTALIPSQVK
-430 LLDDF
+430 LLDNF
-435 HLDIKAGEK
+435 YLDIKPGEK

-467 VDSGKIYIDGQAIN
+467 VDKGKIYIDGQAID

-517 TDDEIIFAT
+517 SDEEIILAT
-526 KQAQAWDFIKE
+526 KQAQAWEFIKD
-537 LYDDKGNTAL
+537 LYDDKGNTGL

-588 DSEIEFAITESLND
+588 DSEIEYAITESLND

-624 LVVMDKGH
+624 LVVMDKGQ
-632 IIEQGSHNELLVLN
+632 IIEQGSHDELLALN
-646 GVYARLW
+646 GVYAGLW
-653 HRQSG
+653 QRQSG
-658 GFLGEDS
+658 GFLGENS

>member
-1 LVKYRAI
+1 
-8 PLIQV
+8 
-13 TAQDNVYLGV
+13 
-23 LLLPMNSLLRFFESR
+23 
-38 LSAFPDTPMP
+38 MP
-48 LPREGLIKFLWA
+48 LPSPREGMLKFMWA

-90 GNLVDWLGT
+90 GNIVDWLGV

-106 AEKGDTMLLMLA
+106 AEKGDMLLLILA
-118 VLIIS
+118 VMILS
-123 PFWIA
+123 PLWIA
-128 LSSLIHF
+128 LSSFIHF

-179 AVRETVMT
+179 AVRDTVMT
-187 VTDMFMYVTVYF
+187 VTDMFMYVAVYF
-199 ITTSVILFNLD
+199 ITSGIILFNLD
-210 SLLLIPFVVW
+210 SLLLIPFIVW
-220 FVLVGLTMWY
+220 FVLVWLAMWY
-230 FIPKLKQTAVI
+230 FIPKLKQTAIV

-261 TVKLFSHSRRELGYA
+261 TVKLFSHSRRELDYA

-301 HLISVILVSSTAGIA
+301 HLISVILVSSTAGIGI
-316 LYLWQQGAVGVGAIA
+316 YLWQQSAVGVGAIA

-374 VDKPNAPAL
+374 VDKPNASIL
-383 KVTNGNIVFDHVD
+383 KVSDGHIVFDHVD
-396 FSYEGENGVAAIQ
+396 FSYEGEDDATGLNKHKSDKPLDNTYEDAAISAADSAAG
-409 TGAKVDEV
+409 TSYV
-417 KTAATTLETSRVR
+417 K
-430 LLDDF
+430 LLDNF
-435 HLDIKAGEK
+435 YLDIKPGEK

-467 VDSGKIYIDGQAIN
+467 VDKGKIYIDGQAID

-517 TDDEIIFAT
+517 TDEEIITAA
-526 KQAQAWDFIKE
+526 KQAQAWDFIKD
-537 LYDDKGNTAL
+537 LYDDKGNTGL

-624 LVVMDKGH
+624 LVVMDKGC
-632 IIEQGSHNELLVLN
+632 IIEQGSHDELLALN

-653 HRQSG
+653 QRQSG

>member
-1 LVKYRAI
+1 
-8 PLIQV
+8 
-13 TAQDNVYLGV
+13 
-23 LLLPMNSLLRFFESR
+23 
-38 LSAFPDTPMP
+38 MP
-48 LPREGLIKFLWA
+48 LPSPREGMLKFMWA

-90 GNLVDWLGT
+90 GNIVDWLGV

-106 AEKGDTMLLMLA
+106 AEKGDMLLLILA
-118 VLIIS
+118 VMILS
-123 PFWIA
+123 PLWIA
-128 LSSLIHF
+128 LSSFIHF

-179 AVRETVMT
+179 AVRDTVMT
-187 VTDMFMYVTVYF
+187 VTDMFMYVAVYF
-199 ITTSVILFNLD
+199 ITSGIILFNLD
-210 SLLLIPFVVW
+210 SLLLIPFIVW
-220 FVLVGLTMWY
+220 FVLVWLAMWY
-230 FIPKLKQTAVI
+230 FIPKLKQTAIV

-261 TVKLFSHSRRELGYA
+261 TVKLFSHSRRELDYA

-301 HLISVILVSSTAGIA
+301 HLISVILVSSTAGIGI
-316 LYLWQQGAVGVGAIA
+316 YLWQQSAVGVGAIA

-374 VDKPNAPAL
+374 VDKPNAAIL
-383 KVTNGNIVFDHVD
+383 KVSDGRIVFDHVD
-396 FSYEGENGVAAIQ
+396 FSYEGEDDATGLNKHKSDKPLDNTHEDAVIPAADSAAG
-409 TGAKVDEV
+409 TSYV
-417 KTAATTLETSRVR
+417 K
-430 LLDDF
+430 LLDNF
-435 HLDIKAGEK
+435 YLDIKPGEK

-467 VDSGKIYIDGQAIN
+467 VDKGKIYIDGQAID

-517 TDDEIIFAT
+517 TDEEIITAA
-526 KQAQAWDFIKE
+526 KQAQAWDFIKD
-537 LYDDKGNTAL
+537 LYDDKGNTGL

-624 LVVMDKGH
+624 LVVMDKGR
-632 IIEQGSHNELLVLN
+632 IIEQGSHDELLALN

-653 HRQSG
+653 QRQSG

>member
-1 LVKYRAI
+1 
-8 PLIQV
+8 
-13 TAQDNVYLGV
+13 
-23 LLLPMNSLLRFFESR
+23 
-38 LSAFPDTPMP
+38 MP
-48 LPREGLIKFLWA
+48 LPSPREGMLKFMWA

-90 GNLVDWLGT
+90 GNIVDWLGV

-106 AEKGDTMLLMLA
+106 AEKGDMLLLILA
-118 VLIIS
+118 VMILS
-123 PFWIA
+123 PLWIA
-128 LSSLIHF
+128 LSSFIHF

-179 AVRETVMT
+179 AVRDTVMT
-187 VTDMFMYVTVYF
+187 VTDMFMYVAVYF
-199 ITTSVILFNLD
+199 ITSGIILFNLD
-210 SLLLIPFVVW
+210 SLLLIPFIVW
-220 FVLVGLTMWY
+220 FVLVWLAMWY
-230 FIPKLKQTAVI
+230 FIPKLKQTAIV

-261 TVKLFSHSRRELGYA
+261 TVKLFSHSRRELDYA

-301 HLISVILVSSTAGIA
+301 HLISVILVSSTAGIGI
-316 LYLWQQGAVGVGAIA
+316 YLWQQSAVGVGAIA

-374 VDKPNAPAL
+374 VDKPNASIL
-383 KVTNGNIVFDHVD
+383 KVSDGRIVFDHVD
-396 FSYEGENGVAAIQ
+396 FSYEGEDDATGLNKHKSDKPLDNMNEDAAIPAADSAAG
-409 TGAKVDEV
+409 TSYAK
-417 KTAATTLETSRVR
+417 
-430 LLDDF
+430 LLDNF
-435 HLDIKAGEK
+435 YLDIKPGEK

-467 VDSGKIYIDGQAIN
+467 VDKGKIYIDGQAID

-517 TDDEIIFAT
+517 TDEEIITAA
-526 KQAQAWDFIKE
+526 KQAQAWDFIKD
-537 LYDDKGNTAL
+537 LYDDKGNTGL

-624 LVVMDKGH
+624 LVVMDKGR
-632 IIEQGSHNELLVLN
+632 IIEQGSHDELLALN

-653 HRQSG
+653 QRQSG

>member
-1 LVKYRAI
+1 
-8 PLIQV
+8 
-13 TAQDNVYLGV
+13 
-23 LLLPMNSLLRFFESR
+23 
-38 LSAFPDTPMP
+38 MP
-48 LPREGLIKFLWA
+48 LPSPREGMLKFMWA

-90 GNLVDWLGT
+90 GNIVDWLGV

-106 AEKGDTMLLMLA
+106 AEKGDMLLLILA
-118 VLIIS
+118 VMILS
-123 PFWIA
+123 PLWIA
-128 LSSLIHF
+128 LSSFIHF

-179 AVRETVMT
+179 AVRDTVMT
-187 VTDMFMYVTVYF
+187 VTDMFMYVAVYF
-199 ITTSVILFNLD
+199 ITSGIILFNLD
-210 SLLLIPFVVW
+210 SLLLIPFIVW
-220 FVLVGLTMWY
+220 FVLVWLAMWY
-230 FIPKLKQTAVI
+230 FIPKLKQTAIV

-261 TVKLFSHSRRELGYA
+261 TVKLFSHSRRELDYA

-301 HLISVILVSSTAGIA
+301 HLISVILVSSTAGIGI
-316 LYLWQQGAVGVGAIA
+316 YLWQQSAVGVGAIA

-374 VDKPNAPAL
+374 VDKPNASIL
-383 KVTNGNIVFDHVD
+383 KVSDGHIVFDHVD
-396 FSYEGENGVAAIQ
+396 FSYEGEDDATGLNKHKSDKPLDNMNEDAVIPAADSAAG
-409 TGAKVDEV
+409 TSYAK
-417 KTAATTLETSRVR
+417 
-430 LLDDF
+430 LLDNF
-435 HLDIKAGEK
+435 YLDIKPGEK

-467 VDSGKIYIDGQAIN
+467 VDKGKIYIDGQAID

-517 TDDEIIFAT
+517 TDEEIITAA
-526 KQAQAWDFIKE
+526 KQAQAWDFIKD
-537 LYDDKGNTAL
+537 LYDDKGNTGL

-624 LVVMDKGH
+624 LVVMDKGR
-632 IIEQGSHNELLVLN
+632 IIEQGSHDELLALN

-653 HRQSG
+653 QRQSG

>member
-1 LVKYRAI
+1 
-8 PLIQV
+8 
-13 TAQDNVYLGV
+13 
-23 LLLPMNSLLRFFESR
+23 MNALFRFFETR
-38 LSAFPDTPMP
+38 LPAFPETPMP
-48 LPREGLIKFLWA
+48 LPSPREGMLKFMWA

-90 GNLVDWLGT
+90 GNIVDWLGV

-106 AEKGDTMLLMLA
+106 AEKGDMLLLILA
-118 VLIIS
+118 VMILS
-123 PFWIA
+123 PLWIA
-128 LSSLIHF
+128 LSSFIHF

-179 AVRETVMT
+179 AVRDTVMT
-187 VTDMFMYVTVYF
+187 VTDMFMYVAVYF
-199 ITTSVILFNLD
+199 ITSGIILFNLD
-210 SLLLIPFVVW
+210 SLLLIPFIVW
-220 FVLVGLTMWY
+220 FVLVWLAMWY
-230 FIPKLKQTAVI
+230 FIPKLKQTAIV

-261 TVKLFSHSRRELGYA
+261 TVKLFSHSRRELDYA

-301 HLISVILVSSTAGIA
+301 HLISVILVSSTAGIGI
-316 LYLWQQGAVGVGAIA
+316 YLWQQSAVGVGAIA

-374 VDKPNAPAL
+374 VDKPNASIL
-383 KVTNGNIVFDHVD
+383 KVSDGHIVFDHVD
-396 FSYEGENGVAAIQ
+396 FSYEGEDDATGLNKHKSGKPLDNMNEDAAIPAADSAAG
-409 TGAKVDEV
+409 TSYV
-417 KTAATTLETSRVR
+417 K
-430 LLDDF
+430 LLDNF
-435 HLDIKAGEK
+435 YLDIKPGEK

-467 VDSGKIYIDGQAIN
+467 VDKGKIYIDGQAID

-517 TDDEIIFAT
+517 TDEEIITAA
-526 KQAQAWDFIKE
+526 KQAQAWDFIKD
-537 LYDDKGNTAL
+537 LYDDKGNTGL

-610 AIAHRLSTIAALDR
+610 AIAHRLSTIAALER
-624 LVVMDKGH
+624 LVVMDKGR
-632 IIEQGSHNELLVLN
+632 IIEQGSHDELLALN

-653 HRQSG
+653 QRQSG

>member
-1 LVKYRAI
+1 
-8 PLIQV
+8 
-13 TAQDNVYLGV
+13 
-23 LLLPMNSLLRFFESR
+23 MNALFRFFESR

-48 LPREGLIKFLWA
+48 LPRDGLIKFLWA
-60 CTKGLRGWLLL
+60 CTEGLRGWLLL

-80 IYEAMLFAWI
+80 VYEAMLFAWI

-99 YTPQNLW
+99 YTPQTLW
-106 AEKGDTMLLMLA
+106 TEKGDMLLLMLA

-123 PFWIA
+123 PFWIS
-128 LSSLIHF
+128 LSSLIRF
-135 QTLQGVFPMQ
+135 QSIQGVFPMQ
-145 MRWRFHQRMLGQS
+145 MRWRFHQRMLNQS

-179 AVRETVMT
+179 AVRDTVMT
-187 VTDMFMYVTVYF
+187 VTDMLLYVLVYF
-199 ITTSVILFNLD
+199 ITTGVILFNLD
-210 SLLLIPFVVW
+210 VLLLIPFVIW
-220 FVLVGLTMWY
+220 FVLFGLTMWF
-230 FIPKLKQTAVI
+230 FIPKLKHTAIV

-248 MTGRITDAYANIM
+248 MVGRITDAYANIM
-261 TVKLFSHSRRELGYA
+261 TVKLFSHSRRELSYA
-276 KNAMG
+276 KDAMG
-281 QFLGTVHAQ
+281 QFLGTVHSQ
-290 MRWVSYLEVST
+290 MRWVSQLEIVNHT
-301 HLISVILVSSTAGIA
+301 ISVILVGTTAGIG
-316 LYLWQQGAVGVGAIA
+316 LYLWQSGAVGVGAIA
-331 AATAMALRLNGLTR
+331 AATAMALRLNGLTKM
-345 WIMWQTASLFESI
+345 IMWQTASLFESI

-374 VDKPNAPAL
+374 VDIPNAKAL
-383 KVTNGNIVFDHVD
+383 VVTEGNIVFDHVD
-396 FSYEGENGVAAIQ
+396 FSYESVDIEGEKIDTVS
-409 TGAKVDEV
+409 
-417 KTAATTLETSRVR
+417 TTLTASHTK

-435 HLDIKAGEK
+435 YLNIKPGEK

-467 VDSGKIYIDGQAIN
+467 VDSGKIYIDGQAID

-517 TDDEIIFAT
+517 SDDEIVFAA
-526 KQAQAWDFIKE
+526 KQAQAWEFIKD
-537 LYDDKGNTAL
+537 LYDDKGNKGL

-556 KLSGGQRQRIAIS
+556 KLSGGQRQRIAIA

-624 LVVMDKGH
+624 LVVMDKGR
-632 IIEQGSHNELLVLN
+632 IIEQGSHDELLALH

-658 GFLGEDS
+658 GFLGEDD

>member
-1 LVKYRAI
+1 
-8 PLIQV
+8 
-13 TAQDNVYLGV
+13 
-23 LLLPMNSLLRFFESR
+23 MNALFRFFETR
-38 LSAFPDTPMP
+38 LPAFPDTPMP
-48 LPREGLIKFLWA
+48 LPSPSDGMLKFLWA

-90 GNLVDWLGT
+90 GNIVDWLGV

-106 AEKGDTMLLMLA
+106 TEKGDVLLMMLA
-118 VLIIS
+118 VMIVS
-123 PFWIA
+123 PLWIA
-128 LSSLIHF
+128 LSSFIHF

-179 AVRETVMT
+179 AVRDTVMT
-187 VTDMFMYVTVYF
+187 VTDMFMYVAVYF
-199 ITTSVILFNLD
+199 ITTGVILFNLD
-210 SLLLIPFVVW
+210 SLLLIPFIAW
-220 FVLVGLTMWY
+220 FVLVWLALWY
-230 FIPKLKQTAVI
+230 FIPKLKQTAIV

-301 HLISVILVSSTAGIA
+301 HLISVVLVSSTAGIS

-383 KVTNGNIVFDHVD
+383 KVTEGRIVFDHVD
-396 FSYEGENGVAAIQ
+396 FSYEGEDDD
-409 TGAKVDEV
+409 TGLNTNTSGKRFDDVNSDDTDLANNTSYAK
-417 KTAATTLETSRVR
+417 
-430 LLDDF
+430 LLDNF
-435 HLDIKAGEK
+435 YLDIKPGEK

-467 VDSGKIYIDGQAIN
+467 VDKGKVYIDGQAID

-517 TDDEIIFAT
+517 TDEEIITAA
-526 KQAQAWDFIKE
+526 KQAQAWDFIE
-537 LYDDKGNTAL
+537 GLYDDKGNTGL

-624 LVVMDKGH
+624 LVVMDKGR
-632 IIEQGSHNELLVLN
+632 IIEQGSHDELLALN

-653 HRQSG
+653 QRQSG

>member
-1 LVKYRAI
+1 
-8 PLIQV
+8 
-13 TAQDNVYLGV
+13 
-23 LLLPMNSLLRFFESR
+23 MNALFRFFETR
-38 LSAFPDTPMP
+38 LPAFPDTPMP
-48 LPREGLIKFLWA
+48 LPSPSDGMLKFLWA

-90 GNLVDWLGT
+90 GNIVDWLGV

-106 AEKGDTMLLMLA
+106 TEKGDVLLIMLA
-118 VLIIS
+118 VMIVS
-123 PFWIA
+123 PLWIA
-128 LSSLIHF
+128 LSSFIHF

-179 AVRETVMT
+179 AVRDTVMT
-187 VTDMFMYVTVYF
+187 VTDMFMYVAVYF
-199 ITTSVILFNLD
+199 ITTGVILFNLD
-210 SLLLIPFVVW
+210 SLLLIPFIAW
-220 FVLVGLTMWY
+220 FVLVWLAMWY
-230 FIPKLKQTAVI
+230 FIPKLKQTAIV

-301 HLISVILVSSTAGIA
+301 HLISVVLVSSTAGIS

-383 KVTNGNIVFDHVD
+383 KVTEGRIVFDHVD
-396 FSYEGENGVAAIQ
+396 FSYEGEDND
-409 TGAKVDEV
+409 TGLNTNTSGKRFDDVNSDDTDLANNTSYAK
-417 KTAATTLETSRVR
+417 
-430 LLDDF
+430 LLDNF
-435 HLDIKAGEK
+435 YLDIKPGEK

-467 VDSGKIYIDGQAIN
+467 VDKGKVYIDGQAID

-517 TDDEIIFAT
+517 TDEEIITAA
-526 KQAQAWDFIKE
+526 KQAQAWDFIE
-537 LYDDKGNTAL
+537 GLYDDKGNTGL

-632 IIEQGSHNELLVLN
+632 IIEQGSHDELLALN

-653 HRQSG
+653 QRQSG

>member
-1 LVKYRAI
+1 
-8 PLIQV
+8 
-13 TAQDNVYLGV
+13 
-23 LLLPMNSLLRFFESR
+23 MNALFRFFETR
-38 LSAFPDTPMP
+38 LRAFPETPMP
-48 LPREGLIKFLWA
+48 LPSPREGMLKFMWA

-90 GNLVDWLGT
+90 GNIVDWLGV

-106 AEKGDTMLLMLA
+106 AEKGDMLLLILA
-118 VLIIS
+118 VMILS
-123 PFWIA
+123 PLWIA
-128 LSSLIHF
+128 LSSFIHF

-179 AVRETVMT
+179 AVRDTVMT
-187 VTDMFMYVTVYF
+187 VTDMFMYVAVYF
-199 ITTSVILFNLD
+199 ITSGIILFNLD
-210 SLLLIPFVVW
+210 SLLLIPFIVW
-220 FVLVGLTMWY
+220 FVLVWLAMWY
-230 FIPKLKQTAVI
+230 FIPKLKQTAIV

-261 TVKLFSHSRRELGYA
+261 TVKLFSHSRRELDYA

-301 HLISVILVSSTAGIA
+301 HLISVILVSSTAGIGI
-316 LYLWQQGAVGVGAIA
+316 YLWQQSAVGVGAIA

-374 VDKPNAPAL
+374 VDKPNASIL
-383 KVTNGNIVFDHVD
+383 KVSDGHIVFDHVD
-396 FSYEGENGVAAIQ
+396 FSYEGEDDATGLNKHKSGKPLDNMNEDAAIPAADSAAG
-409 TGAKVDEV
+409 TSYV
-417 KTAATTLETSRVR
+417 K
-430 LLDDF
+430 LLDNF
-435 HLDIKAGEK
+435 YLDIKPGEK

-467 VDSGKIYIDGQAIN
+467 VDKGKIYIDGQAID

-517 TDDEIIFAT
+517 TDEEIITAA
-526 KQAQAWDFIKE
+526 KQAQAWDFIKD
-537 LYDDKGNTAL
+537 LYDDKGNTGL

-624 LVVMDKGH
+624 LVVMDKGR
-632 IIEQGSHNELLVLN
+632 IIEQGSHDELLAFN

-653 HRQSG
+653 QRQSG

>member
-1 LVKYRAI
+1 
-8 PLIQV
+8 
-13 TAQDNVYLGV
+13 
-23 LLLPMNSLLRFFESR
+23 MNALFRFFETR

-48 LPREGLIKFLWA
+48 LPSPRDGLMKFLWA

-90 GNLVDWLGT
+90 GNIVDWLGI

-106 AEKGDTMLLMLA
+106 SEKGDILLLMLA
-118 VLIIS
+118 VMIVS

-128 LSSLIHF
+128 LSSFIHF

-145 MRWRFHQRMLGQS
+145 MRWRFHQRMLSQS

-179 AVRETVMT
+179 AVRDTVMT
-187 VTDMFMYVTVYF
+187 VADMFMYVTVYF
-199 ITTSVILFNLD
+199 ITTGVILFNLD
-210 SLLLIPFVVW
+210 SLLLIPFIIW
-220 FVLVGLTMWY
+220 FVLVGLCMWY
-230 FIPKLKQTAVI
+230 FIPKLKVTAIV

-248 MTGRITDAYANIM
+248 MVGRITDAYANIM
-261 TVKLFSHSRRELGYA
+261 TVKLFSHSRRELSYA

-374 VDKPNAPAL
+374 VDKPNAPKL
-383 KVTNGNIVFDHVD
+383 KVTQGRIIFDHVD
-396 FSYEGENGVAAIQ
+396 FGYEGNKDLDVEGARIDEIPTMETTAIS
-409 TGAKVDEV
+409 
-417 KTAATTLETSRVR
+417 SRVK

-435 HLDIKAGEK
+435 YLDIKAGEK

-467 VDSGKIYIDGQAIN
+467 VDSGKILIDDQAIDQ
-481 EVTQESLR
+481 VTQESLR

-517 TDDEIIFAT
+517 SDEEIITAA
-526 KQAQAWDFIKE
+526 KQAQAWEFVKD
-537 LYDDKGNTAL
+537 LYDDKGNTGL
-547 DTQVGERGV
+547 NTQVGERGV
-556 KLSGGQRQRIAIS
+556 KLSGGQRQRIAIA

-574 NAPILLLDEATSAL
+574 NAPVLLLDEATSAL

-602 IMTGKTVI
+602 IMKGKTVI

-624 LVVMDKGH
+624 LVVMDHGR
-632 IIEQGSHNELLVLN
+632 IIEQGSHDELLELN

-658 GFLGEDS
+658 DFLGELE

>member
-1 LVKYRAI
+1 
-8 PLIQV
+8 
-13 TAQDNVYLGV
+13 
-23 LLLPMNSLLRFFESR
+23 MNALFRFFENR

-48 LPREGLIKFLWA
+48 LPSPRDGLLKFLWA
-60 CTKGLRGWLLL
+60 CTKGLRGWLLV

-90 GNLVDWLGT
+90 GNIVDWLGI

-106 AEKGDTMLLMLA
+106 AEKGDVLLLMLA
-118 VLIIS
+118 VMIVS
-123 PFWIA
+123 PFWIT
-128 LSSLIHF
+128 LSSFIHF
-135 QTLQGVFPMQ
+135 QTIQGVFPMQ
-145 MRWRFHQRMLGQS
+145 MRWRFHQRMLSQS

-179 AVRETVMT
+179 AVRDTVMT

-199 ITTSVILFNLD
+199 ITTGVILFNLD
-210 SLLLIPFVVW
+210 SLLLIPFIIW
-220 FVLVGLTMWY
+220 FVLVGLCMWY
-230 FIPKLKQTAVI
+230 FIPKLKVTAIV

-248 MTGRITDAYANIM
+248 MVGRITDAYANIM

-301 HLISVILVSSTAGIA
+301 HLISVILVSSTAGTA

-374 VDKPNAPAL
+374 LDKPNAPEL
-383 KVTNGNIVFDHVD
+383 KVTQGHIIFDHVD
-396 FSYEGENGVAAIQ
+396 FSYEGHKDGDVEGELI
-409 TGAKVDEV
+409 DEV
-417 KTAATTLETSRVR
+417 ATIETPLVTRQTK

-435 HLDIKAGEK
+435 YLDIKAGEK

-467 VDSGKIYIDGQAIN
+467 VDSGKICIDGQAI
-481 EVTQESLR
+481 EDVTQESLR

-517 TDDEIIFAT
+517 SDEEIIIAA
-526 KQAQAWDFIKE
+526 KQAQAWEFVKD
-537 LYDDKGNTAL
+537 LYDDKGNTGL

-574 NAPILLLDEATSAL
+574 NAPVLLLDEATSAL

-602 IMTGKTVI
+602 IMQGKTVI

-624 LVVMDKGH
+624 LVVMDQGR
-632 IIEQGSHNELLVLN
+632 IIEQGSHDELLELD
-646 GVYARLW
+646 GVYAGLW
-653 HRQSG
+653 YRQSG
-658 GFLGEDS
+658 DFLGELE